1 MGDAGRKGSL
11 DAFFKFEIVYS
22 LCEVTV
28 ACSKVTLATWGA
40 IWPTLRTTDLKHEG
54 CQCQFI
60 ERQGLTELRM
70 KCTAL
75 GE

>member
-1 MGDAGRKGSL
+1 MQGRRDPL
-11 DAFFKFEIVYS
+11 DTFFRFEILYS
-22 LCEVTV
+22 LHGVTV
-28 ACSKVTLATWGA
+28 ACSKVTLATWEA
-40 IWPTLRTTDLKHEG
+40 IWPTLRTTDLKNES

-70 KCTAL
+70 ICAAL